1 MSIPIDDRSPS
12 FDVWMKKA
20 EASAQDT
27 SEKGVVMVQRSV
39 RRWTASL
46 AVVLLGALLWSS
58 PSRAWPTDATTFSGQ
73 ATGVL
78 ASALWITAV
87 LSGSWSLP
95 PSGGAREASLLARS

>member
-46 AVVLLGALLWSS
+46 AVELLGGLLWPA
-58 PSRAWPTDATTFSGQ
+58 PSRAGPPEATKFSGQ
-73 ATGVL
+73 ATGGRGPVRGFT
-78 ASALWITAV
+78 AALPDPGPW
-87 LSGSWSLP
+87 P
-95 PSGGAREASLLARS
+95 PPGGARERR